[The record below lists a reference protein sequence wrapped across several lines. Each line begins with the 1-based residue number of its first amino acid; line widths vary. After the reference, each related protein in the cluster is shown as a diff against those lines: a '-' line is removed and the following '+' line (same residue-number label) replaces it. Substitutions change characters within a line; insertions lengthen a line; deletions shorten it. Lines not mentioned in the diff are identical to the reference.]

1 MSPHS
6 SDAVA
11 DDGEYQDDTI
21 LLNGV
26 EFAVSGPIR
35 GGMVSEFATGLKV
48 GRATYDEREHAFW
61 ISLEDFS
68 GGMGYRQLDVR
79 EAGGTHW

>member
-6 SDAVA
+6 SDAVV
-11 DDGEYQDDTI
+11 DSGEYQDDTI
-21 LLNGV
+21 ILNGV
-26 EFAVSGPIR
+26 EMPVDTPIQ
-35 GGMVSEFATGLKV
+35 GGMVSEFSSGLKI
-48 GRATYDEREHAFW
+48 GKATYDEREHAFW

-68 GGMGYRQLDVR
+68 GGFGFRYLDVR